1 MLQSFEEAD
10 KNGRPYAITA
20 RLPYKMREDGLPMQ
34 GELSKVYDLEEAI
47 QKALEPKGAL
57 FLGHVTYNGSMLVMF
72 YGRESAPAT
81 VSVKVGLFKR
91 VEIPLE
97 SRHDP
102 NWDVF
107 ALEMKPTEL
116 EAEQMR
122 NYQLLGVLRE
132 KGDDPNKAREV
143 DFSARFPSSESRS
156 QFLKAIEENGFFV
169 RDDKAL
175 WEPEPGDFWCEFV
188 LATSIEDEVIA
199 RHGLYLRELA
209 SSLGGE
215 FDGWACHVTP

>member
-1 MLQSFEEAD
+1 MLQAFGETEQQ
-10 KNGRPYAITA
+10 GRRYAITA

-47 QKALEPKGAL
+47 QRALEPKGAL
-57 FLGHVTYNGSMLVMF
+57 FLGHVTHNGSMLVMF
-72 YGRESAPAT
+72 YGREMAPAAL
-81 VSVKVGLFKR
+81 SAKLGLFKK
-91 VEIPLE
+91 VDIPLE

-122 NYQLLGVLRE
+122 NHQLLGVLRE
-132 KGDDPNKAREV
+132 KGDDPTKAREV

-156 QFLKAIEENGFFV
+156 QFLKTIEEKGFFV
-169 RDDKAL
+169 RDEKAL

-188 LATSIEDEVIA
+188 LSTTIEDEVIA
-199 RHGLYLRELA
+199 RHGLYLREVA
-209 SSLGGE
+209 GRFEGE
-215 FDGWACHVTP
+215 FDGWACHVTF